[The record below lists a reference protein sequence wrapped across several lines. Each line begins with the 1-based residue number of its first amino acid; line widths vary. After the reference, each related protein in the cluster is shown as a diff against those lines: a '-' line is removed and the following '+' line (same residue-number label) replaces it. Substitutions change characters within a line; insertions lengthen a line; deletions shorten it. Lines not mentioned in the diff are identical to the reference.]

1 MLLRDAPVATELSDV
16 SAGPGG
22 TGRGIWDRV
31 LQGGRVGFADL

>member
-22 TGRGIWDRV
+22 TGRGI
-31 LQGGRVGFADL
+31 